1 MEENLSFGK
10 KIRKLRLES
19 NLTQR
24 QLAEKLNVSFQTI
37 SKWEKDINEP
47 DIANIVKLV
56 HILKCSYE
64 YLFENN

>member
-10 KIRKLRLES
+10 KIKKLRLES
-19 NLTQR
+19 NLTQK

-56 HILKCSYE
+56 HILNCSYK